1 MTKSTHWLVIV
12 GSLTIIGLLP
22 IPATSGEVLRM
33 AHDVGSGG
41 LSNLD
46 PIDKGRVLQITEK
59 TMNRLIRPNAEGRP
73 SPDLAKSWSTNEDG
87 TVWTLNLRND
97 VRFHDGTTFDADDV
111 VYSLNR
117 ILDPQRD
124 SPARSVIEMV
134 KSVHA
139 KDKTTV
145 KLTLHATFA
154 DLPLQLMD
162 ARLRMI
168 PEGSDDTIAKTGI
181 GTGPFKISK
190 FDADG
195 ITVLEANEDYWEG
208 APKLNRIELIGIP
221 DSNTRLQA
229 FLAGQLDMERGVKP
243 LMRRALLRSDRYVVQ
258 DIPTGN
264 WSGLV
269 FRTDVAPFDDVRV
282 RRALRLVVDRE
293 EMLKLALDGGG
304 IISCDTPVAPNDQY
318 RGEQNCPQ
326 DIEQAKALLA
336 EAGYPDGLT
345 IKLHVAPIDG
355 IWSSMAVVFQQQAA
369 KAGIKVKIVNAAA
382 DGYWSEVWMKKDMFA
397 TSWGERPAHQALS
410 EAFSSEAKWNES
422 YLSDHNFDFALERAQ
437 AELDFYDRKQA
448 YIEVQDYLA
457 QISGTLIPF
466 HRSQL
471 VALSPRVKNVPAVK
485 SDRIMWHE
493 VDVVDEGS

>member
-1 MTKSTHWLVIV
+1 MKKFTHWLVTV
-12 GSLTIIGLLP
+12 GSLSIIGLLP
-22 IPATSGEVLRM
+22 SPATSGEVLRM

-87 TVWTLNLRND
+87 TVWTLNLRSD

-124 SPARSVIEMV
+124 SPARSVIGMV

-139 KDKTTV
+139 KDTATV
-145 KLTLHATFA
+145 KLTLHAAFA

-457 QISGTLIPF
+457 EISGTLIPF

>member
-1 MTKSTHWLVIV
+1 MKKRAFWLA
-12 GSLTIIGLLP
+12 SLATAISLGLAAQ
-22 IPATSGEVLRM
+22 PAVADGVFRM

-41 LSNLD
+41 LSSLD

-59 TMNRLIRPNAEGRP
+59 IMNRLIRPSAEGRP
-73 SPDLAKSWSTNEDG
+73 SPDLAKSWSANEDG
-87 TVWTLNLRND
+87 TVWTLKLRED
-97 VRFHDGTTFDADDV
+97 VRFHDGSPFDADDV
-111 VYSLNR
+111 VYSLTR
-117 ILDPQRD
+117 VLDPERD
-124 SPARSVIEMV
+124 SPARAVIEMV
-134 KSVHA
+134 TDVTA
-139 KDKTTV
+139 LDPFTV
-145 KLTLHATFA
+145 QLTLASTFA

-162 ARLRMI
+162 PRLRMI

-195 ITVLEANEDYWEG
+195 ITILEANEDYWEG
-208 APKLNRIELIGIP
+208 APKLERIELIGIP

-269 FRTDVAPFDDVRV
+269 FRTDVAPFDDMRV
-282 RRALRLVVDRE
+282 RQALRLVVDRE

-304 IISCDTPVAPNDQY
+304 TISCDTPVAPNDQY
-318 RGEQNCPQ
+318 RADLDCPR
-326 DIEQAKALLA
+326 DIQRAKDLLV
-336 EAGYPDGLT
+336 EAGYPKGLK

-355 IWSSMAVVFQQQAA
+355 VWSSMAVVFQQQAA
-369 KAGIKVKIVNAAA
+369 EAGIHVKIVNAAA
-382 DGYWSEVWMKKDMFA
+382 DGYWSEVWMKKDTFA

-437 AELDFYDRKQA
+437 AKLDFYERKQA
-448 YIEVQDYLA
+448 YIDAQEYLA
-457 QISGTLIPF
+457 EISGTLIPF

-471 VALSPRVKNVPAVK
+471 VALSPRVRNMPAVK
-485 SDRIMWHE
+485 SDRILWHE
-493 VDVVDEGS
+493 VDVAEEGS

>member
-1 MTKSTHWLVIV
+1 MTKQSSWLA
-12 GSLTIIGLLP
+12 SLAIAATLGLTP
-22 IPATSGEVLRM
+22 HTATSGEVLRM
-33 AHDVGSGG
+33 AHDVGSGN
-41 LSNLD
+41 LSSLD

-59 TMNRLIRPNAEGRP
+59 IMNRLIRPNAEGRP
-73 SPDLAKSWSTNEDG
+73 SPDLAKSWSANEDG
-87 TVWTLNLRND
+87 TVWTLKLREN

-111 VYSLNR
+111 IYSLNR
-117 ILDPQRD
+117 VLDPKRD
-124 SPARSVIEMV
+124 SPARSVIEMIE
-134 KSVHA
+134 SVEA
-139 KDKTTV
+139 LNPTTV
-145 KLTLHATFA
+145 QLTLAATVA

-168 PEGSDDTIAKTGI
+168 PEGSDDTIGKTGI

-195 ITVLEANEDYWEG
+195 ITILEANEDYWEG
-208 APKLNRIELIGIP
+208 PPKLNRIELIGIP

-269 FRTDVAPFDDVRV
+269 FRTDVAPFDDIRV
-282 RRALRLVVDRE
+282 RRALRLVVYRE

-304 IISCDTPVAPNDQY
+304 TISCDTPVAPNDQY
-318 RGEQNCPQ
+318 RVDMTCPQ
-326 DIEQAKALLA
+326 DIEQAKTLLA
-336 EAGYPDGLT
+336 EAGYPNGLK

-355 IWSSMAVVFQQQAA
+355 VWSSMAVVFQQQAA
-369 KAGIKVKIVNAAA
+369 KAGIDVKIVNAAA
-382 DGYWSEVWMKKDMFA
+382 DGYWSEVWMKKDVFA

-437 AELDFYDRKQA
+437 AKLDFYERKEA
-448 YIEVQDYLA
+448 YREAQEYLA
-457 QISGTLIPF
+457 EISGTLIPF

-471 VALSPRVKNVPAVK
+471 VALSPRVKNMPPIK
-485 SDRIMWHE
+485 SDRILWHE

>member
-1 MTKSTHWLVIV
+1 
-12 GSLTIIGLLP
+12 
-22 IPATSGEVLRM
+22 M

-87 TVWTLNLRND
+87 TVWTLNLRSD

-124 SPARSVIEMV
+124 SPARSVIGMV

-139 KDKTTV
+139 KDTATV
-145 KLTLHATFA
+145 KLTLHAAFA

-457 QISGTLIPF
+457 EISGTLIPF

-485 SDRIMWHE
+485 SDRILWHE